1 MEVDV
6 LDDNGKRVL
15 SENDH
20 REIEE
25 YIKLHVNKKKKYKL
39 LKIICGLVVCGLI
52 FFSGVFLSNKLKGI
66 LGEKV
71 DGLRDGVVTM
81 QTVKKVL
88 YPASDL
94 VSGRYYYKNAVS
106 DEDPISIGKNA
117 LPGTTNKYV
126 FTYEGTISAGYD
138 LSKINVDVDNE
149 KKIITVKMPKMK
161 IISSEV
167 DHGSFKQI
175 HKNKSIFNN
184 NDVERNNEVMDK
196 LGKAMKKKAK
206 EDPKFIKMTEES
218 ASSTIKVLLNTS
230 SVTKDYEVKVEF
242 TGVEN
247 E

>member
-1 MEVDV
+1 ME
-6 LDDNGKRVL
+6 DNRKKVL
-15 SENDH
+15 SEIDH

-25 YIKLHVNKKKKYKL
+25 YIKLHVNKKKKYNL
-39 LKIICGLVVCGLI
+39 FKIICGVLFCALI
-52 FFSGVFLSNKLKGI
+52 FFSGLFLSNKLRGI
-66 LGEKV
+66 FGEKV

-81 QTVKKVL
+81 QTVKKIL

-106 DEDPISIGKNA
+106 DEDPISLGKTA

-126 FTYEGTISAGYD
+126 FTCEGTISAGYD
-138 LSKINVDVDNE
+138 LSKINVDIDNE
-149 KKIITVKMPKMK
+149 NKVITVKMPRMK

-167 DHGSFKQI
+167 DHGSFKEI
-175 HKNKSIFNN
+175 HQNKSIFNS
-184 NDVERNNEVMDK
+184 NDVKRNNEVMDK

>member
-6 LDDNGKRVL
+6 LEDNRKRVL
-15 SENDH
+15 SEIDR

-25 YIKLHVNKKKKYKL
+25 YIKLHLNKKKKYKL

-52 FFSGVFLSNKLKGI
+52 FFSGIFLSKGI

-106 DEDPISIGKNA
+106 DEDPVSIGKNV

-138 LSKINVDVDNE
+138 LSKINVDVDNA

-175 HKNKSIFNN
+175 HQNKSIFNN

-206 EDPKFIKMTEES
+206 ADPKFIKMTEES

-230 SVTKDYEVKVEF
+230 SETKYYEVKVEF
-242 TGVEN
+242 TGAEN